1 MVYPVHRRTGLRKGL
16 FIIAILYFIFP
27 FISIVFSLTA
37 ILCIAIPFIILGM
50 EKENL
55 WCRHYC
61 PRASFITILGRKK
74 GSYKKT
80 PVMFTDGY
88 LKKLLLTY
96 ISMNLIFITG
106 STIQVALGNMAAMP
120 FIRLF
125 IAIPLFPIPQVLNIE
140 LSQWIIHLS
149 YRLYS
154 MMVSSTILG
163 LWFGVLYRGRAWC
176 AVCPVGTLLKKI
188 PT

>member
-1 MVYPVHRRTGLRKGL
+1 MASPVHRKKGLITGL
-16 FIIAILYFIFP
+16 FIITLLYFILP
-27 FISIVFSLTA
+27 FISIAFSLTA
-37 ILCIAIPFIILGM
+37 IFCITIPFIILVIK
-50 EKENL
+50 KENL

-61 PRASFITILGRKK
+61 PRASFISVVGRKK
-74 GSYKKT
+74 GTYKKT

-106 STIQVALGNMAAMP
+106 STIQVAFGNMAAMP

-154 MMVSSTILG
+154 VMLSSTILG
-163 LWFGVLYRGRAWC
+163 LWFGILYRGRAWC